1 MKKIKELSK
10 KIEYLGKILIRTK
23 SSLIFKADSLKKQ
36 GLEEQAKLLYSEI
49 APIEWDLAQYTK
61 KFGENYCSEGL
72 SAVSCYTLC
81 GNYKKARELCNELI
95 KEDFPKKYKKE
106 LSKTL
111 KWIDKKEADNT

>member
-49 APIEWDLAQYTK
+49 ATIDLDLAQYIK
-61 KFGENYCSEGL
+61 KFGGDYFPEGL

>member
-1 MKKIKELSK
+1 MKKIEELSN
-10 KIEYLGKILIRTK
+10 KIEYLGKILSRTK
-23 SSLIFKADSLKKQ
+23 SGLIFMADRLQKQ

-49 APIEWDLAQYTK
+49 ATIDLDLAQYIK
-61 KFGENYCSEGL
+61 KFGGDYFPEGL